1 MGTPRLSTGRAA
13 AALALVVVVCG
24 ATAQARPARRPD
36 PQAALAASAER
47 RIARRAHLARIG
59 PARFEAEGATVDE
72 SNPQPY
78 DLITL
83 VADET
88 EQRVQIRAELD
99 DVRMLIWVERGD
111 LATVI
116 GRPTALLDGA
126 TGKRGAL
133 ARPGALV
140 VTVAPATAATDRL
153 VTISDDEVSATG
165 VVPATALATTYDR
178 KVVASKPRHLL
189 ASGTIVRA
197 EPRDD
202 GRAIAT
208 ARADVQVRAI
218 GKAKDGWIEVEIDRE
233 MIYAR
238 GFAPAAAVTPSDL
251 LGLGGLGTMGYGM
264 SDTERILVPK
274 GTCLYARPGG
284 PVVGLTTTT
293 RERYAQSAPDDGEPG
308 VSRWRTVAVGTAWG
322 ITWPTVKISPRHP
335 DRAAPGCGR

>member
-1 MGTPRLSTGRAA
+1 MNLGRAGVLA
-13 AALALVVVVCG
+13 LMLTLGGRAHARPQHDPLVALA
-24 ATAQARPARRPD
+24 PH
-36 PQAALAASAER
+36 AEA
-47 RIARRAHLARIG
+47 RIARRAHLARLG
-59 PARFEAEGATVDE
+59 PARFQADGAPIDEA
-72 SNPQPY
+72 NPQPF
-78 DLITL
+78 DLIAV
-83 VADET
+83 VADENA
-88 EQRVQIRAELD
+88 QRVQIRTEMD
-99 DVRMLIWVERGD
+99 DARVLVWVERAD

-116 GRPTALLDGA
+116 GRQVALLDA
-126 TGKRGAL
+126 TTGRRGAV

-140 VTVAPATAATDRL
+140 VTVGPGPDAAARE
-153 VTISDDEVSATG
+153 VTISDDEVSASG

-178 KVVASKPRHLL
+178 KSVASKPRHLL

-208 ARADVQVRAI
+208 ARADVNVRAI

-238 GFAPAAAVTPSDL
+238 GFAPAAAVTASDL

-264 SDTERILVPK
+264 SDTDRILVPK
-274 GTCLYARPGG
+274 GTCLYATPGG
-284 PVVGLTTTT
+284 PVVGVTTTT

-322 ITWPTVKISPRHP
+322 ITWPTVRISPRHP
-335 DRAAPGCGR
+335 DRAAPGCER